1 MQKQFI
7 PSKITFLLVN
17 RKQKIHIPTN
27 SIIMLE
33 GLANY
38 TLIHLENGKKKLYAR
53 TLGYFEGLLSEEH
66 FLRVH
71 RGFLVNTSF
80 IVHYNKEENI
90 LNLENN
96 LQVSI
101 SRRKRN
107 CMKGYS

>member
-7 PSKITFLLVN
+7 TPKINFLLVN

-53 TLGYFEGLLSEEH
+53 TLRHFEGLLSEEH

-71 RGFLVNTSF
+71 RGFLVNAAF
-80 IVHYNKEENI
+80 IIHYNKEENI

-101 SRRKRN
+101 SRRKRD